1 MGEIQWDIKKKTWNR
16 RSRNLTCSNS
26 SKNLMGKTLV
36 CVLAVDLRPQSHSSN
51 SIITTTDS
59 KHVATKHTHT
69 HTHSLSSCSWSI
81 YDHNAL
87 NCTLLRR
94 HCRAQQTPNRIV
106 KTHTKSVLKNHFGRS
121 QNRRLHRNTKTSSCH
136 RLTRVATGCPLL
148 SLPPPPRTSV
158 TDKQTD
164 VVNLYIG

>member
-26 SKNLMGKTLV
+26 SKNLMGETLV
-36 CVLAVDLRPQSHSSN
+36 YVLAVDLRPQRIQSHSSN
-51 SIITTTDS
+51 SIITATDS

-69 HTHSLSSCSWSI
+69 HTHTLSLSLSSCSWSI

-87 NCTLLRR
+87 NRTLLRR
-94 HCRAQQTPNRIV
+94 HCRAQQTPNCIV
-106 KTHTKSVLKNHFGRS
+106 KTHTESVLKNHFGGS

-136 RLTRVATGCPLL
+136 RLTRVATGRPLL

-158 TDKQTD
+158 TDR
-164 VVNLYIG
+164 